1 VFTASIDD
9 LAKAKLFKNC
19 NIIAGFEEAEFGYF
33 ITLALTV
40 DQARNIDKTTF
51 YSLLDNLRLPDNT
64 KVEKNN
70 VISAYFNGTSIDN
83 LNQTSLE
90 YLDALIQIVSDLIF
104 VCPNFELAEIYTSV
118 ERKAYVYE
126 HDYRISTSK
135 IHPIFGVVHT
145 DEIPFIFGEAISNKV
160 RNNII

>member
-1 VFTASIDD
+1 MFTASIDD

-19 NIIAGFEEAEFGYF
+19 NIITGFEEAEFGYF

-64 KVEKNN
+64 IVEKNN
-70 VISAYFNGTSIDN
+70 VISAYFNWASFNN

-126 HDYRISTSK
+126 HNYRISTSN
-135 IHPIFGVVHT
+135 IDPIFGVVHT
-145 DEIPFIFGEAISNKV
+145 DETPFIFGEALSNKV
-160 RNNII
+160 TI

>member
-19 NIIAGFEEAEFGYF
+19 NIITGFEEAEFGYF

-40 DQARNIDKTTF
+40 DQAKNIDKTTF

-64 KVEKNN
+64 IVDKNN
-70 VISAYFNGTSIDN
+70 VISAYFNGTSFNN

-90 YLDALIQIVSDLIF
+90 YLDALIEIESDLIF

-118 ERKAYVYE
+118 ERKAYVYD
-126 HDYRISTSK
+126 HGYRISTSN
-135 IHPIFGVVHT
+135 IDPIFGVVHT
-145 DEIPFIFGEAISNKV
+145 DEIPFIFGEALSNKV
-160 RNNII
+160 TI